1 MNKVMVGHDIGHQL
15 ISLLGLPKNVIS
27 FELRAAVNE
36 VVTVKCEYYPDHSL
50 GFEAVFA
57 EYELVR
63 RAPAETSQP
72 PLNFDTWMRE
82 RTDAAHAAYMARH
95 AAGGVDYA
103 SRPKNSEISF
113 HVNTAD
119 ATLSRQGREAIRKE
133 IEKAIGAAKRAG
145 GVV

>member
-1 MNKVMVGHDIGHQL
+1 MNKVMVGHDIGRQL
-15 ISLLGLPKNVIS
+15 QSLLGLPKNLIS

-36 VVTVKCEYYPDHSL
+36 VVTVKCEYCPDHSL

-103 SRPKNSEISF
+103 SRPTKGGIGFHISA
-113 HVNTAD
+113 AD
-119 ATLSRQGREAIRKE
+119 TTLSQSGREAIRKE
-133 IEKAIGAAKRAG
+133 IEKAIGAAKRAR